1 MADTEARAERMDIG
15 IIGAGNIGSAL
26 ARQFAKAGHRVALSN
41 SRGPETLAELVETSP
56 GDVRATDAAG
66 AADFGEI
73 VVETVPLKNVSD
85 LPTDHLAG
93 KVVIDTAN
101 YYPGRD
107 GEIDFGGRSTSAWV
121 AEQLGSPAMVK
132 AFNTIYAGSLAGDDR
147 SDLPVEE
154 RLVIPIAGDDEPAKA
169 TVAGLIE
176 EIGFGPLDTGSL
188 ADSANQ
194 EPGTPIYGNM
204 ITLRE
209 ASELLGR

>member
-1 MADTEARAERMDIG
+1 MDIG

-26 ARQFAKAGHRVALSN
+26 AKQFAKAGHRVAIAN
-41 SRGPETLAELVETSP
+41 SRGPDTLAELVQSLP

-66 AADFGEI
+66 AAKFGEV
-73 VVETVPLKNVSD
+73 VVETVPLKNVGD
-85 LPTDHLAG
+85 LPAGELAG

-121 AEQLGSPAMVK
+121 AEQLGDPVVVK
-132 AFNTIYAGSLAGDDR
+132 AFNTIYSQRLADGDR
-147 SDLPVEE
+147 ADLPVDE
-154 RLVIPIAGDDEPAKA
+154 RLVIPIAGDDEQAKS
-169 TVAGLIE
+169 TVASLIE

-188 ADSANQ
+188 ANSVNQ
-194 EPGTPIYGNM
+194 EPDTPIYGNM

-209 ASELLGR
+209 ARELLGPAS

>member
-1 MADTEARAERMDIG
+1 MDVG

-26 ARQFAKAGHRVALSN
+26 AHQFARAGHRVLIAN
-41 SRGPETLAELVETSP
+41 SRGPETLTELVESIP

-66 AADFGEI
+66 AARFGDL
-73 VVETVPLKNVSD
+73 VVESVPLKSVVD
-85 LPTDHLAG
+85 LPAGKLAG

-107 GEIDFGGRSTSAWV
+107 GEIDFGGRSTSEWV
-121 AEQLGSPAMVK
+121 AEQLGGLTLVK
-132 AFNTIYAGSLAGDDR
+132 AFNTIYARVLASDDR
-147 SDLPVEE
+147 ADLPPDD
-154 RLVIPIAGDDEPAKA
+154 RIVIPIAGDDEQAKA
-169 TVAGLIE
+169 TVANLID

-188 ADSANQ
+188 SNSTNQ

-209 ASELLGR
+209 ARDLLRPEP